1 MYFDSHAHY
10 DNPQYDE
17 DREIL
22 LSGLPASG
30 VAGVINVGF
39 DVVSSKKAIALAE
52 TYPHIY
58 AAVGVHPHD
67 VKDMTEDDLLE
78 LKFLSEHP
86 KVVAIGEIGLDF
98 HYDHSPRDLQ
108 RYWFAKQLELAKSL
122 DIPVAIHSREASK
135 EVFDTIVESGVT
147 KGVLHCYSGHLPM
160 ALDYVK
166 MGFYISLSGTVTY
179 KNANKTREVAEGVPL
194 NRLLIE
200 TDCPY
205 LSPVPFRGKRNDSTK
220 LPHIVD
226 AIAEAKG
233 LSHKEIAKA
242 TYENTRNLF
251 GIS

>member
-17 DREIL
+17 DREVL
-22 LSGLPASG
+22 LSSLPNHG
-30 VAGVINVGF
+30 ITGVINVGY
-39 DVVSSKKAIALAE
+39 DVASSKKAIALAE

-67 VKDMTEDDLLE
+67 VKDMTEDNLLA
-78 LKFLSEHP
+78 LKALSKHP

-122 DIPVAIHSREASK
+122 DMPVSIHSREASK
-135 EVFDTIVESGVT
+135 EVFDIITESGVT

-160 ALDYVK
+160 ALDYVNL
-166 MGFYISLSGTVTY
+166 GFYISLSGTVTY
-179 KNANKTREVAEGVPL
+179 KNAAKTKEVAAGVPL

-220 LPHIVD
+220 LPHIVE

-233 LSHKEIAKA
+233 LSQAEIAKA
-242 TYENTRNLF
+242 TDENTRNLF

>member
-17 DREIL
+17 DRESL
-22 LSGLPASG
+22 LASLPKHG
-30 VAGVINVGF
+30 ITGVINVGF
-39 DVVSSKKAIALAE
+39 DVISSKKAIALAE
-52 TYPHIY
+52 AYPFIY

-67 VKDMTEDDLLE
+67 VKDMTESDLPTLKE
-78 LKFLSEHP
+78 LSAHP

-122 DIPVAIHSREASK
+122 DMPVSIHSREASK
-135 EVFDTIVESGVT
+135 EVFDIITESGVT
-147 KGVLHCYSGHLPM
+147 KGVMHCYSGHLPM

-179 KNANKTREVAEGVPL
+179 KNAAKTKEVAAGVPL
-194 NRLLIE
+194 DRLLIE

-220 LPHIVD
+220 LSHIVE
-226 AIAEAKG
+226 AIAEAKN
-233 LSHKEIAKA
+233 LPIEDIAKA
-242 TYENTRNLF
+242 TDKNARKLF
-251 GIS
+251 LG